1 MSVSIF
7 KTESHFQDNKIL
19 KKVSI
24 LKYLTLVSYTNNIL
38 LVKIRIPKY
47 LLWSFLAVVK
57 LVFVVN
63 TVFIC
68 WVPWNYVQ
76 NKVLFCMN
84 GVRGSNPDL
93 KSVCMSTHKFHC
105 QIVEV
110 KRPKMLAQP
119 LNKNGK
125 NIQSN
130 AVTQS
135 QLWHFFTSLSYLGT
149 DAKRIFSEAHMVD
162 SHWKLAEWILKL
174 FLQMESEFLHYQAF
188 LKFFP
193 IQHRKSEFSLC
204 F

>member
-1 MSVSIF
+1 MEF
-7 KTESHFQDNKIL
+7 FGCLE
-19 KKVSI
+19 
-24 LKYLTLVSYTNNIL
+24 
-38 LVKIRIPKY
+38 
-47 LLWSFLAVVK
+47 

-68 WVPWNYVQ
+68 WVPWNYLQ
-76 NKVLFCMN
+76 NKVLFCMSW
-84 GVRGSNPDL
+84 VRGSNPDL
-93 KSVCMSTHKFHC
+93 RSVCMSTHKFHC

-110 KRPKMLAQP
+110 KRPNILDQP

-130 AVTQS
+130 AVTRS

-162 SHWKLAEWILKL
+162 SHWKLTEWILKP
-174 FLQMESEFLHYQAF
+174 FLKMDSEFLHYQAA
-188 LKFFP
+188 LKFFL
-193 IQHRKSEFSLC
+193 IQHRKPEFSPC